1 MSVGR
6 RKPVTMVMATKLLL
20 GRLWSGLNY
29 YDYYVSEHRP
39 NPQPPFKFTLR
50 HFPTG
55 FLVFYSIVMGV
66 LGADKNP
73 VHFTNPTRFTQAYRE
88 YIKYL

>member
-1 MSVGR
+1 MSRGR

-20 GRLWSGLNY
+20 GHLWSGLNY

-50 HFPTG
+50 HFSYWLLG
-55 FLVFYSIVMGV
+55 ILQYSHASVC
-66 LGADKNP
+66 
-73 VHFTNPTRFTQAYRE
+73 
-88 YIKYL
+88 